1 MNTCPYCG
9 SEVESYGH
17 DFYCFYCEMIVDS
30 NDVQQNGKRKNFLP
44 ASQPTHDY
52 LKRNTP
58 QLMTITTVEMLF
70 LLKFARAERSSVYGH
85 RYTFIQ
91 AMKEGV
97 GEFKEGEQYMFE
109 EYEYWTRKCFV
120 LENLIRERI
129 GYIPAKLTESY
140 IQNLAGK
147 MLESTKKDM
156 VIQQTKPFR

>member
-1 MNTCPYCG
+1 
-9 SEVESYGH
+9 VESYGH
-17 DFYCFYCEMIVDS
+17 DFYCFYC
-30 NDVQQNGKRKNFLP
+30 DVQQNGKRKNFLP

-52 LKRNTP
+52 LKFSTP

-85 RYTFIQ
+85 RHTFIQ

-97 GEFKEGEQYMFE
+97 GEEFKEGEQYMFE

-129 GYIPAKLTESY
+129 GYIPKKLTESY
-140 IQNLAGK
+140 IQNLVGR
-147 MLESTKKDM
+147 MLESSKKDM
-156 VIQQTKPFR
+156 VIQQTKPFRKIICY